1 MKKLIALCLSL
12 IMTIMLGSCGTK
24 KSSSDSKK
32 PIGEV
37 EDSSN
42 TPAANTTDTK
52 ETQKEA
58 KIVISPPEGWNQN
71 VGSVLPVHYMKN
83 TASFMVK
90 KEPFNSEN
98 IDDVVKEAKG
108 IFESTFDGV
117 KYAGEVEN
125 ITVDGID
132 ARKMIFTCKVSSL
145 QMKYEYVYLFVE
157 GSVYAITF
165 GDIENTFDS
174 LCSDYEKILNDISFD

>member
-1 MKKLIALCLSL
+1 MKKLIVVCLSL
-12 IMTIMLGSCGTK
+12 ILTMMLSSCGTK
-24 KSSSDSKK
+24 KSSSESKK

-42 TPAANTTDTK
+42 TATNTTETK

-90 KEPFNSEN
+90 KEPFNNEN
-98 IDDVVKEAKG
+98 IDDVVKEAKS
-108 IFESTFDGV
+108 IFESTFSDV

-132 ARKMIFTCKVSSL
+132 ARKMIFTCKVSSF

-165 GDIENTFDS
+165 GDIENNFDS
-174 LCSDYEKILNDISFD
+174 LCSDYEQILNDIKFE

>member
-12 IMTIMLGSCGTK
+12 IMTIMLGSCGTQ

-42 TPAANTTDTK
+42 TPTANTT

-58 KIVISPPEGWNQN
+58 KIVISPPEGWNPIA
-71 VGSVLPVHYMKN
+71 GSVLPVQYMKN

-98 IDDVVKEAKG
+98 IDDVVKEAKS
-108 IFESTFDGV
+108 IFERTFDNV

-132 ARKMIFTCKVSSL
+132 ARKMIFTCKVSNL

-165 GDIENTFDS
+165 GDIENNFDS
-174 LCSDYEKILNDISFD
+174 LCSDYEQILNGIKFE